1 MAPAASRASRASLW
15 VAALAS
21 CAVLL
26 LIHACAR
33 ARRTEATA
41 LEQGADP
48 AARMAADYRAYL
60 EQEVLHASR
69 RRPPRD
75 AGSRRGARAAQSVH
89 YVRRVAAVLPAPAAR
104 MQALASE
111 ELEPAGEAPSD
122 DVSPAEDARCIGLLH
137 ACQTWLQLRD
147 GQNNSIVITSPTDD
161 ATELI
166 NKDVVLPASGAAI
179 PASTWGLLQDACKYG
194 LADLSTCSKPRH
206 WPRCSGLACGGQGAH
221 EFRQPG
227 PGGADAAGAKH

>member
-1 MAPAASRASRASLW
+1 MPRCACSRHATLHLADSVAMMVVEGSTIDPSPDTVLAH
-15 VAALAS
+15 VAAA
-21 CAVLL
+21 
-26 LIHACAR
+26 
-33 ARRTEATA
+33 
-41 LEQGADP
+41 
-48 AARMAADYRAYL
+48 
-60 EQEVLHASR
+60 
-69 RRPPRD
+69 
-75 AGSRRGARAAQSVH
+75 
-89 YVRRVAAVLPAPAAR
+89 LPAPAAR

-166 NKDVVLPASGAAI
+166 NQDVVLPASGAAI